1 MSTSRSGICLYTQ
14 HVLGRGFE
22 LIESSEEARGEE
34 LGEEELGEEELNVLK
49 GSNSG
54 VRLSNWSE
62 RRLEG
67 WEEGVSGGK

>member
-1 MSTSRSGICLYTQ
+1 VSTSRSGICLYTQ
-14 HVLGRGFE
+14 HVLGRGFV

-34 LGEEELGEEELNVLK
+34 LGGEELNVLK

-54 VRLSNWSE
+54 VTLSNWSE